1 MKKYF
6 LPAILVLLTCCS
18 EKLMEKPENLIAR
31 DKMVTILKD
40 LAVVNAAKTTN
51 VGLMREN
58 NVKPMDYIFKKH
70 GIDSVQFV
78 ESDKYYASLP
88 VQYESIYREV
98 ESRLEKEQNILKK
111 AKEVRD
117 SLKLLETERK
127 REMDNAKKQKIKDSL
142 AQTSGKKMQ

>member
-1 MKKYF
+1 
-6 LPAILVLLTCCS
+6 
-18 EKLMEKPENLIAR
+18 MEKPENLIAR